1 MEKERKGFF
10 ARLKEGLTKTR
21 EQLTQRVEELVHYYK
36 EIDDDFFDELTD
48 ILVASDLGVANA
60 TDLVERV
67 RAKVKA
73 QKIGRPDAIH
83 QLIREGILEQ
93 LGETRPLELPNG
105 SVILMVGVNGTG
117 KTTSAGK
124 LAAKF
129 KEEGKSVMLAAADT
143 FRAAAADQL
152 EIWSQ
157 RADVPMIRHGEGADP
172 ASVVYDAIASQKA
185 HHTDLLICDT
195 AGRLHNKKNL
205 MAELEKICR
214 IVERER
220 DPHGVTETWLVVDA
234 TTGQNG
240 LAQARLFAE
249 AAHITGIV
257 LTKLDGT
264 AKGGVV
270 VAIARELGVPVRFVG
285 VGEKLEDLQ
294 PFDPVAF
301 AQAII

>member
-1 MEKERKGFF
+1 MEKEKKGFF
-10 ARLKEGLTKTR
+10 ARIKEGLTKTR

-48 ILVASDLGVANA
+48 ILVASDLGVNGAV
-60 TDLVERV
+60 DLVERV

-73 QKIGRPDAIH
+73 QKIGRPESIH
-83 QLIREGILEQ
+83 QLIREAIVEQ
-93 LGETRPLELPNG
+93 LGENAPLELPKG

-117 KTTSAGK
+117 KTTTAGK
-124 LAAKF
+124 LAAKY
-129 KEEGKSVMLAAADT
+129 KGEGKTVLLAAADT

-152 EIWSQ
+152 EVWSQ
-157 RADVPMIRHGEGADP
+157 RAGVPMIRHGEGADP

-220 DPHGVTETWLVVDA
+220 EGGVTETWLVVDA

-240 LAQARLFAE
+240 LSQARLFAE

-270 VAIARELGVPVRFVG
+270 VAIARELGVPVRFIG

-294 PFDPVAF
+294 PFDAEAF

>member
-1 MEKERKGFF
+1 MEKEKRGFF
-10 ARLKEGLTKTR
+10 ARIKEGLTKTR

-48 ILVASDLGVANA
+48 ILVASDLGVNGAV
-60 TDLVERV
+60 DLVERV

-73 QKIGRPDAIH
+73 QKIGRPEAIH
-83 QLIREGILEQ
+83 QLIREAIVEQ
-93 LGETRPLELPNG
+93 LGESTPPELPSG

-117 KTTSAGK
+117 KTTTAGK
-124 LAAKF
+124 LAAKY
-129 KEEGKSVMLAAADT
+129 KAEGKSVLLAAADT

-152 EIWSQ
+152 EVWSQ
-157 RADVPMIRHGEGADP
+157 RAGVPMVRHGEGADP

-220 DPHGVTETWLVVDA
+220 ESGVTETWLVVDA

-240 LAQARLFAE
+240 LSQARLFAE
-249 AAHITGIV
+249 AAHITGII

-270 VAIARELGVPVRFVG
+270 VAIARELGVPVRFIG

-294 PFDPVAF
+294 PFDPEAF
-301 AQAII
+301 AQAIL

>member
-1 MEKERKGFF
+1 MEKEKKGFF
-10 ARLKEGLTKTR
+10 ARIKEGLTKTR

-48 ILVASDLGVANA
+48 ILVASDLGVNGAV
-60 TDLVERV
+60 DLVERV

-73 QKIGRPDAIH
+73 QKIGRPEAIH
-83 QLIREGILEQ
+83 QLIREAIVEQ
-93 LGETRPLELPNG
+93 LGENAPLELPKG

-117 KTTSAGK
+117 KTTTAGK
-124 LAAKF
+124 LAAKY
-129 KEEGKSVMLAAADT
+129 KGEGKTVLLAAADT

-152 EIWSQ
+152 EVWSQ
-157 RADVPMIRHGEGADP
+157 RAGVPMIRHGEGADP

-220 DPHGVTETWLVVDA
+220 EAGVTETWLVVDA

-240 LAQARLFAE
+240 LSQARLFAE

-270 VAIARELGVPVRFVG
+270 VAIARELGVPVRFIG

-294 PFDPVAF
+294 PFDAEAF

>member
-1 MEKERKGFF
+1 MEKEKRGFF
-10 ARLKEGLTKTR
+10 ARIKEGLTKTR

-48 ILVASDLGVANA
+48 ILVASDLGVNGAV
-60 TDLVERV
+60 DLVERV

-73 QKIGRPDAIH
+73 QKIGRPEAIH
-83 QLIREGILEQ
+83 QLIREAIVEQ
-93 LGETRPLELPNG
+93 LGESTPLELPSG

-117 KTTSAGK
+117 KTTTAGK
-124 LAAKF
+124 LAAKY
-129 KEEGKSVMLAAADT
+129 KAEGKSVLLAAADT

-152 EIWSQ
+152 EVWSQ
-157 RADVPMIRHGEGADP
+157 RAGVPMVRHGEGADP

-220 DPHGVTETWLVVDA
+220 ESGVTETWLVVDA

-240 LAQARLFAE
+240 LSQARLFAE
-249 AAHITGIV
+249 AAHITGII

-270 VAIARELGVPVRFVG
+270 VAIARELGVPVRFIG

-294 PFDPVAF
+294 PFDPKAF
-301 AQAII
+301 AQAIL

>member
-1 MEKERKGFF
+1 MNG
-10 ARLKEGLTKTR
+10 A
-21 EQLTQRVEELVHYYK
+21 V
-36 EIDDDFFDELTD
+36 
-48 ILVASDLGVANA
+48 
-60 TDLVERV
+60 DLVERV

-73 QKIGRPDAIH
+73 QKIGRPEAIH
-83 QLIREGILEQ
+83 QLIREAIVEQ
-93 LGETRPLELPNG
+93 LGENAPLELPKG

-117 KTTSAGK
+117 KTTTAGK
-124 LAAKF
+124 LAAKY
-129 KEEGKSVMLAAADT
+129 KGEGKTVLLAAADT

-152 EIWSQ
+152 EVWSQ
-157 RADVPMIRHGEGADP
+157 RAGVPMIRHGEGADP

-220 DPHGVTETWLVVDA
+220 EGGVTETWLVVDA

-240 LAQARLFAE
+240 LSQARLFAE

-270 VAIARELGVPVRFVG
+270 VAIARELGVPVRFIG

-294 PFDPVAF
+294 PFDAEAF

>member
-1 MEKERKGFF
+1 MEKEKRGFF
-10 ARLKEGLTKTR
+10 ARIKEGLTKTR

-48 ILVASDLGVANA
+48 ILVASDLGVNSAV
-60 TDLVERV
+60 DLVERV

-73 QKIGRPDAIH
+73 QKIGRPEAIH
-83 QLIREGILEQ
+83 QLIREAIVEQ
-93 LGETRPLELPNG
+93 LGESRPLELPSG

-117 KTTSAGK
+117 KTTTAGK
-124 LAAKF
+124 LAAKY
-129 KEEGKSVMLAAADT
+129 KAEGKTVLLAAADT

-152 EIWSQ
+152 EVWSQ
-157 RADVPMIRHGEGADP
+157 RAGVPMVRHGEGADP

-220 DPHGVTETWLVVDA
+220 EGGVTETWLVVDA

-240 LAQARLFAE
+240 LSQARLFAE

-270 VAIARELGVPVRFVG
+270 VAIARELGVPVRFIG

-294 PFDPVAF
+294 PFDAEAF
-301 AQAII
+301 AQAIL

>member
-1 MEKERKGFF
+1 MEKEKRGFF
-10 ARLKEGLTKTR
+10 ARIKEGLTKTR

-48 ILVASDLGVANA
+48 ILVASDLGVNGAV
-60 TDLVERV
+60 DLVERV

-73 QKIGRPDAIH
+73 QKIGRPEAIH
-83 QLIREGILEQ
+83 QLIREAIVEQ
-93 LGETRPLELPNG
+93 LRESRPLELPSG

-117 KTTSAGK
+117 KTTTAGK
-124 LAAKF
+124 LAAKY
-129 KEEGKSVMLAAADT
+129 KAEGKTVLLAAADT

-152 EIWSQ
+152 EVWSQ
-157 RADVPMIRHGEGADP
+157 RAGVPMVRHGEGADP

-220 DPHGVTETWLVVDA
+220 EGGVTETWLVVDA

-240 LAQARLFAE
+240 LSQARLFAE

-270 VAIARELGVPVRFVG
+270 VAIARELGVPVRFIG

-294 PFDPVAF
+294 PFDAEAF
-301 AQAII
+301 AQAIL

>member
-1 MEKERKGFF
+1 MEKEKKGFF
-10 ARLKEGLTKTR
+10 ARIKEGLTKTR

-48 ILVASDLGVANA
+48 ILVASDLGVNSAV
-60 TDLVERV
+60 DLVERV

-73 QKIGRPDAIH
+73 QKIGRPEAIH
-83 QLIREGILEQ
+83 QLIRDAIVEQ
-93 LGETRPLELPNG
+93 LGESEPLNLPNG

-117 KTTSAGK
+117 KTTTAGK
-124 LAAKF
+124 LAAKY
-129 KEEGKSVMLAAADT
+129 KAEGKSVLLAAADT

-152 EIWSQ
+152 EVWSQ
-157 RADVPMIRHGEGADP
+157 RAGVPMVRHGEGADP

-214 IVERER
+214 VVDRER
-220 DPHGVTETWLVVDA
+220 QGGVTETWLVVDA

-240 LAQARLFAE
+240 LSQARLFAQ

-270 VAIARELGVPVRFVG
+270 VAIARELGVPVRFIC

-294 PFDPVAF
+294 PFDAEAF
-301 AQAII
+301 AQAIL

>member
-1 MEKERKGFF
+1 MEKEKKGFF
-10 ARLKEGLTKTR
+10 ARIKEGLTKTR

-48 ILVASDLGVANA
+48 ILVASDLGVNGAV
-60 TDLVERV
+60 DLVERV

-73 QKIGRPDAIH
+73 QKIGRPEAIH
-83 QLIREGILEQ
+83 QLIREAIVEQ
-93 LGETRPLELPNG
+93 LGENAPLELPKG

-117 KTTSAGK
+117 KTTTAGK
-124 LAAKF
+124 LAAKY
-129 KEEGKSVMLAAADT
+129 KGEGKTVLLAAADT

-152 EIWSQ
+152 EVWSQ
-157 RADVPMIRHGEGADP
+157 RAGVPMIRHGEGADP

-220 DPHGVTETWLVVDA
+220 EGGVTETWLVVDA

-240 LAQARLFAE
+240 LSQARLFAE

-270 VAIARELGVPVRFVG
+270 VAIARELGVPVRFIG

-294 PFDPVAF
+294 PFDAEAF

>member
-1 MEKERKGFF
+1 MEKEKRGFF
-10 ARLKEGLTKTR
+10 ARIKEGLTKTR

-36 EIDDDFFDELTD
+36 EIDDNFFDELTD
-48 ILVASDLGVANA
+48 ILVASDLGVNGAV
-60 TDLVERV
+60 DLVERV

-73 QKIGRPDAIH
+73 QKIGRPEAIH
-83 QLIREGILEQ
+83 QLIREAIVEQ
-93 LGETRPLELPNG
+93 LGESTPLELPSG

-117 KTTSAGK
+117 KTTTAGK
-124 LAAKF
+124 LAAKY
-129 KEEGKSVMLAAADT
+129 KAEGKSVLLAAADT

-152 EIWSQ
+152 EVWSQ
-157 RADVPMIRHGEGADP
+157 RAGVPMVRHGEGADP

-220 DPHGVTETWLVVDA
+220 ESGVTETWLVVDA

-240 LAQARLFAE
+240 LSQARLFAE
-249 AAHITGIV
+249 AAHITGII

-270 VAIARELGVPVRFVG
+270 VAIARELGVPVRFIG

-294 PFDPVAF
+294 PFDPKAF
-301 AQAII
+301 AQAIL

>member
-1 MEKERKGFF
+1 MEKEKKGFF
-10 ARLKEGLTKTR
+10 ARIKEGLTKTR

-48 ILVASDLGVANA
+48 ILVASDLGVNGAV
-60 TDLVERV
+60 DLVERV

-73 QKIGRPDAIH
+73 QKIGRPEAIH
-83 QLIREGILEQ
+83 QLIREAIVEQ
-93 LGETRPLELPNG
+93 LGENAPLELPKG

-117 KTTSAGK
+117 KTTTAGK
-124 LAAKF
+124 LAAKY
-129 KEEGKSVMLAAADT
+129 KGEGKTVLLAAADT

-152 EIWSQ
+152 EVWSQ
-157 RADVPMIRHGEGADP
+157 RAGVPMIRHGEGADP

-185 HHTDLLICDT
+185 HHTDLLICYT

-220 DPHGVTETWLVVDA
+220 EGGVTETWLVVDA

-240 LAQARLFAE
+240 LSQARLFAE

-270 VAIARELGVPVRFVG
+270 VAIARELGVPVRFIG

-294 PFDPVAF
+294 PFDAEAF

>member
-1 MEKERKGFF
+1 MEKEKRGFF
-10 ARLKEGLTKTR
+10 ARIKEGLTKTR

-48 ILVASDLGVANA
+48 ILVASDLGVNGAV
-60 TDLVERV
+60 DLVERV

-73 QKIGRPDAIH
+73 QKIGRPEAIH
-83 QLIREGILEQ
+83 QLIREAIVEQ
-93 LGETRPLELPNG
+93 LGESRPLELPSG

-117 KTTSAGK
+117 KTTTAGK
-124 LAAKF
+124 LAAKY
-129 KEEGKSVMLAAADT
+129 KAEGKTVLLAAADT

-152 EIWSQ
+152 EVWSQ
-157 RADVPMIRHGEGADP
+157 RAGVPMVRHGEGADP

-220 DPHGVTETWLVVDA
+220 EGGVTETWLVVDA

-240 LAQARLFAE
+240 LSQARLFAE

-270 VAIARELGVPVRFVG
+270 VAIARELGVPVRFIG

-294 PFDPVAF
+294 PFDAEAF
-301 AQAII
+301 AQAIL

>member
-1 MEKERKGFF
+1 MEKEKRGFF
-10 ARLKEGLTKTR
+10 ARIKEGLTKTR

-48 ILVASDLGVANA
+48 ILVASDLGVNGAV
-60 TDLVERV
+60 DLVERV

-73 QKIGRPDAIH
+73 QKIGRPEAIH
-83 QLIREGILEQ
+83 QLIREAIVEQ
-93 LGETRPLELPNG
+93 LGESTPRELPSG

-117 KTTSAGK
+117 KTTTAGK
-124 LAAKF
+124 LAAKY
-129 KEEGKSVMLAAADT
+129 KAEGKSVLLAAADT

-152 EIWSQ
+152 EVWSQ
-157 RADVPMIRHGEGADP
+157 RAGVPMVRHGEGADP

-220 DPHGVTETWLVVDA
+220 ESGVTETWLVVDA

-240 LAQARLFAE
+240 LSQARLFAE
-249 AAHITGIV
+249 AAHITGII

-270 VAIARELGVPVRFVG
+270 VAIARELGVPVRFIG

-294 PFDPVAF
+294 PFDPKAF
-301 AQAII
+301 AQAIL

>member
-1 MEKERKGFF
+1 MEKEKRGFF
-10 ARLKEGLTKTR
+10 ARIKEGLTKTR

-48 ILVASDLGVANA
+48 ILVASDLGVNGAV
-60 TDLVERV
+60 DLVERV

-73 QKIGRPDAIH
+73 QKIGRPEAIH
-83 QLIREGILEQ
+83 QLIREAIVEQ
-93 LGETRPLELPNG
+93 LGESTPLELPSG

-117 KTTSAGK
+117 KTTTAGK
-124 LAAKF
+124 LAAKY
-129 KEEGKSVMLAAADT
+129 KAEGKSVLLAAADT

-152 EIWSQ
+152 EVWSQ
-157 RADVPMIRHGEGADP
+157 RAGVPMVRHGEGADP
-172 ASVVYDAIASQKA
+172 ASVIYDAIASQKA

-220 DPHGVTETWLVVDA
+220 ESGVTETWLVVDA

-240 LAQARLFAE
+240 LSQARLFAE
-249 AAHITGIV
+249 AAHITGII

-270 VAIARELGVPVRFVG
+270 VAIARELGVPVRFIG

-294 PFDPVAF
+294 PFDPEAF
-301 AQAII
+301 AQAIL

>member
-1 MEKERKGFF
+1 MEKEKKGFF
-10 ARLKEGLTKTR
+10 ARIKEGLTKTR

-48 ILVASDLGVANA
+48 ILVASDLGVNGAV
-60 TDLVERV
+60 DLVERV

-73 QKIGRPDAIH
+73 QKIGRPEAIH
-83 QLIREGILEQ
+83 QLIREAIVEQ
-93 LGETRPLELPNG
+93 LGENAPLELPKG

-117 KTTSAGK
+117 KTTTAGK
-124 LAAKF
+124 LAAKY
-129 KEEGKSVMLAAADT
+129 KGEGKTVLLAAADT

-152 EIWSQ
+152 EVWSQ
-157 RADVPMIRHGEGADP
+157 RAGVPMIRHGEGADP

-220 DPHGVTETWLVVDA
+220 EGGVTETWLVVDA

-240 LAQARLFAE
+240 LPQARLFAE

-270 VAIARELGVPVRFVG
+270 VAIARELGVPVRFIG

-294 PFDPVAF
+294 PFDAEAF

>member
-1 MEKERKGFF
+1 MEKEKKGFF

-21 EQLTQRVEELVHYYK
+21 DQLTHRVEELVQYYK

-48 ILVASDLGVANA
+48 ILVASDLGINA
-60 TDLVERV
+60 AVEIVERV
-67 RAKVKA
+67 RGKVKA
-73 QKIGRPDAIH
+73 QKIGHPQAIH
-83 QLIREGILEQ
+83 QLIRDAIVEQ
-93 LGETRPLELPNG
+93 MGESAPMELPAG

-117 KTTSAGK
+117 KTTTAGK

-129 KEEGKSVMLAAADT
+129 KQEGKSVLLAAADT

-152 EIWSQ
+152 AVWSE
-157 RADVPMIRHGEGADP
+157 RADVPLIRHGEGADP
-172 ASVVYDAIASQKA
+172 ASVVYDAIAAQKA
-185 HHTDLLICDT
+185 RKTDLLICDT

-220 DPHGVTETWLVVDA
+220 QGGVTETLLVVDA

-240 LAQARLFAE
+240 LSQARLFAE
-249 AAHITGIV
+249 SAHITGIV

-270 VAIARELGVPVRFVG
+270 IAIAKELKVPVRYIG
-285 VGEKLEDLQ
+285 VGERLEDLQ
-294 PFDPVAF
+294 PFDPHTF
-301 AQAII
+301 AEAII

>member
-1 MEKERKGFF
+1 M
-10 ARLKEGLTKTR
+10 
-21 EQLTQRVEELVHYYK
+21 EELVHYYK

-48 ILVASDLGVANA
+48 ILVASDLGVNGAV
-60 TDLVERV
+60 DLVERV

-73 QKIGRPDAIH
+73 QKIGRPEAIH
-83 QLIREGILEQ
+83 QLIREAIVEQ
-93 LGETRPLELPNG
+93 LGESRPLELPSG

-117 KTTSAGK
+117 KTTTAGK
-124 LAAKF
+124 LAAKY
-129 KEEGKSVMLAAADT
+129 KAEGKTVLLAAADT

-152 EIWSQ
+152 EVWSQ
-157 RADVPMIRHGEGADP
+157 RAGVPMVRHGEGAAP

-220 DPHGVTETWLVVDA
+220 EGGVTETWLVVDA

-240 LAQARLFAE
+240 LSQARLFAE

-270 VAIARELGVPVRFVG
+270 VAIARELGVPVRFIG

-294 PFDPVAF
+294 PFDAEAF
-301 AQAII
+301 AQAIL